1 MTDWIGGLVMD
12 GLDPNDL
19 PDDVDLTGT
28 AKFEPELTDTSGGI
42 RVPNLPRWFSVQA
55 VTVSYANG
63 RLTHRGLPYVMLLAP
78 NAELNPTNWKW
89 KVSFDL
95 RLNGSQINRKTFS
108 FVLPV
113 FDPAAPLVDGRN
125 PTAVDL
131 TIVQPVNVPGSGTG
145 VVQGPRGFSIR
156 GVEVLDDGIQFLGE
170 TLGGDLVPVGD
181 PVPLPTT
188 GDVPDDSIGPAKLE
202 PSVRQTLAEIPDK
215 ATLTE
220 DPARPGLYFF
230 SSAAATDGVLAT
242 ASPVYKAAAKAAS
255 TAALR
260 LMVLSDS
267 TSDSFVGGGVN
278 GGSTRWADT
287 WPNRLA
293 RKLRA
298 QLSLPAGGVGWIP
311 PSPPTWPGGY
321 DYDTAIRRPA
331 NYTEMDEL
339 NFQIGIPGSLWLQQ
353 GHGTNVYDVEYPLS
367 PGTTS
372 VDLVTTG
379 YGGLIQVTCANSAA
393 NTTFDSAGDRK
404 VTRITNPGA
413 WVRLVGAAS
422 PAPVGFAL
430 LGIYEHVGDETAG
443 VRMLNLAQAAIQAAE
458 VHSWLQNPAFSTKPM
473 IGSYAPD
480 VCLVVLGSNDLSS
493 GGKTPQQAMESM
505 GGVALEVKSVA
516 PDCEV
521 VFVMRPNPAPEFSAL
536 TNLIVANAPSIGA
549 YALDVRTDPRIAL
562 TVPGLYVSDGVHFS
576 AAGDEA
582 MADLML
588 DYMKVGV

>member
-1 MTDWIGGLVMD
+1 MD
-12 GLDPNDL
+12 GLDNDDL
-19 PDDVDLTGT
+19 PDDVALTGT
-28 AKFEPELTDTSGGI
+28 AKFEPVLTDTSGGI
-42 RVPNLPRWFSVQA
+42 RVPDLPRWFSVQPVE
-55 VTVSYANG
+55 VTYANG

-78 NAELNPTNWKW
+78 TDALNPTNWKW
-89 KVSFDL
+89 QVSFQL
-95 RLNGSQINRKTFS
+95 RLNGNQITRKQFS
-108 FVLPV
+108 FALPV
-113 FDPAAPLVDGRN
+113 YDPAAPLVDGRN
-125 PTAVDL
+125 PTVVDL
-131 TIVQPVNVPGSGTG
+131 TTVQPVNVPGSGTG
-145 VVQGPRGFSIR
+145 VVQGPRGFSIT
-156 GVEVLDDGIQFLGE
+156 GVEVVEDGIQFYAAGP
-170 TLGGDLVPVGD
+170 GGTEVPVGV
-181 PVPLPTT
+181 PVPLPSAGEVADESIDATKL
-188 GDVPDDSIGPAKLE
+188 VPALRSKVEDA
-202 PSVRQTLAEIPDK
+202 VAV
-215 ATLTE
+215 TE
-220 DPARPGLYFF
+220 DPNRSGLYFF
-230 SSAAATDGVLAT
+230 SSAAAGVDGALAA
-242 ASPVYKAAAKAAS
+242 ASPAYKSAALAAS
-255 TAALR
+255 TSALR

-298 QLSLPAGGVGWIP
+298 QLTLPAGGVGWIP

-321 DYDTAIRRPA
+321 DYDTTVRRPV

-367 PGTTS
+367 PGTSS

-393 NTTFDSAGDRK
+393 NTTFDSTGDRK
-404 VTRITNPGA
+404 VTRVTNPGA
-413 WVRLVGAAS
+413 WVRLVGASS

-430 LGIYEHVGDETAG
+430 LGIYEYVGDEASG

-458 VHSWLQNPAFSTKPM
+458 VHSWLQNPAFSTKPL
-473 IGSYAPD
+473 IAAYAPD
-480 VCLVVLGSNDLSS
+480 VAVVVLGSNDLSA
-493 GGKTPQQAMESM
+493 GGKTPQQTMESM
-505 GGVALEVKSVA
+505 GGAALEVKSVA

-521 VFVMRPNPAPEFSAL
+521 VFVMRPNPAAEFSAL
-536 TNLIVANAPSIGA
+536 TNLIVANASSIGA
-549 YALDVRTDPRIAL
+549 RVLDVRTDPRIAL
-562 TVPGLYVSDGVHFS
+562 SVPGLYVADGVHFS